1 MLAEGTEGNQTI
13 KWTVDPGY
21 GQGSETRGPSR
32 VPCTRVFP
40 RSPKKKKKE
49 TQFSTAKRSEGENW
63 SGRAA
68 SVRFED
74 K

>member
-13 KWTVDPGY
+13 KWTVDPGC
-21 GQGSETRGPSR
+21 GQGSETRGPSC

-40 RSPKKKKKE
+40 LSPKKKKE
-49 TQFSTAKRSEGENW
+49 TQFSTAKRSEGENC